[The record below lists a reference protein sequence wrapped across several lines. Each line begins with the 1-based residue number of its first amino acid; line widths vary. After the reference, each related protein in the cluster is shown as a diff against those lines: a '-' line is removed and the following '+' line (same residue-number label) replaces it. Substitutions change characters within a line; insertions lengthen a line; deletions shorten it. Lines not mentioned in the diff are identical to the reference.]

1 MKTTI
6 VSRQLSVPKEF
17 KAMIEKK
24 LSKLDKFFKDDAD
37 AHVTL
42 SEKRG
47 KEIVELTIFS
57 GSTIFRAERDSS
69 KFAYALDEAIDILE
83 RQIRKNKTRLEKRL
97 SSTAFENDAEYFTE
111 EEDYRIH
118 EKYFELIP
126 MSREEAI
133 LRMNLLGHQ
142 FFMFRD
148 EADGKICVVYRPRD
162 EEYGLII
169 PQD

>member
-1 MKTTI
+1 MKIAI
-6 VSRQLSVPKEF
+6 VGRQLSVPKDF
-17 KAMIEKK
+17 KEVIEKK
-24 LSKLDKFFKDDAD
+24 LSKLDKFFRDDAD

-47 KEIVELTIFS
+47 KEILELTIFS
-57 GSTIFRAERDSS
+57 GSTIYRAERESS
-69 KFAYALDEAIDILE
+69 EFRYALDEAIDVIE

-97 SSTAFENDAEYFTE
+97 SSTAFADYTDVLE
-111 EEDYRIH
+111 EEEEYKVH

-126 MSREEAI
+126 MSSEEAI
-133 LRMNLLGHQ
+133 LRMNLLGHL

-148 EADGKICVVYRPRD
+148 EASGKVCVVYRRKD
-162 EEYGLII
+162 DQYGMII